1 MFEKSWWFG
10 KVSGYCKKT
19 SVTQKINYLVP
30 DSAGTCQAK
39 ALACSPTHVPLPLHR
54 TWWGSH
60 LFCLLDI
67 AGCVALAPVLCVLSD
82 QETSWTEMEL
92 QVCALSASRMQLA
105 DMYRASS
112 SRSPTIIPP
121 ALTGSCF
128 HNCIQGYCSTE
139 DKSSLGAA
147 LSFFPSQNLQVPS
160 HLPLPVGTPKPPPQL
175 LHPTNRGRSCDPRLS
190 AACLPKAH
198 QGTVA
203 FTAHIQNS
211 TNHRQKPHCQKDHT

>member
-1 MFEKSWWFG
+1 
-10 KVSGYCKKT
+10 
-19 SVTQKINYLVP
+19 
-30 DSAGTCQAK
+30 
-39 ALACSPTHVPLPLHR
+39 
-54 TWWGSH
+54 
-60 LFCLLDI
+60 
-67 AGCVALAPVLCVLSD
+67 
-82 QETSWTEMEL
+82 MEL

-112 SRSPTIIPP
+112 SRPPTIIPP

-128 HNCIQGYCSTE
+128 HNCMQGYCSTE

-190 AACLPKAH
+190 AASLPRAH

-211 TNHRQKPHCQKDHT
+211 TNHRHKPHCQKDHTQHPTQIGEGHPWKGHKTQQRRDPPRKSDTVSQPQDQHMLLLSKAPILLQNPDSSNSVSSQHKKRVSSQQN